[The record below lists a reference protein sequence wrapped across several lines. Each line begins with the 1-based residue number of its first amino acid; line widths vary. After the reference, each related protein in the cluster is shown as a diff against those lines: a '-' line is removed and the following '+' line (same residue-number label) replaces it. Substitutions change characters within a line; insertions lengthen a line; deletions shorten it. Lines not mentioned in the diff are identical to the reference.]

1 MVFRSCL
8 CSRKY
13 QPLFILHKLKPS
25 CYGPSK
31 YPGILTTQH
40 PRPASS
46 PTTRHFT
53 TTPHPLQNKDNNK
66 KTLFSETHP
75 ELFSVLTKK
84 YTSKQAKSYY
94 RRLSKQSPEHLAD
107 LLGSIAKARG
117 YDRDLVRVTVEA
129 AAYWPLQTIQ
139 RVLEIW
145 NGRHVYLR
153 LEILKSILLKKY
165 VIDRDIVPIINALP
179 LKGCSANAMPFYNA
193 ALSTCRDAK
202 EYQHVRL
209 IFNLIKERQ
218 WTPDTATYNIL
229 LRMRLSKEG
238 TRVPGLSM
246 YQDMIDEGAQ
256 PNHATFNT
264 FLKHAIQHK
273 QWHALA
279 QWLDLMQQR
288 DITPTPVTLRI
299 LFRAL
304 CVHPNQPDLTR
315 AFDRVSAVVP
325 LSTQQEEFLNT
336 GTSALLDQHKTSAAA
351 DLLRT
356 TLGLNRPLSTYA
368 YNLLLRSLCQ
378 QGQIES
384 AQRVLTSMITTDSIP
399 EPDIVSFTTVIHGLI
414 RHSDKIDL
422 NQINALYDKLEQQD
436 LRSNN
441 VLQSVILYGLV
452 RSKDNN
458 NLTKTRALFDS
469 IISNKHQAQIPVQHG
484 DCPLDE
490 INTYNMMMDFYFLHY
505 HKSKTYK
512 HQIPKQ
518 VFQLLNE
525 AVEIKKLTP
534 TLVTMNIMVRGLAV
548 LNKDLVAAEKV
559 VALLKSKGVAMDER
573 TVWYLAKSAYRQGQ
587 VSKARQFINEFPL
600 PITQPGLKEL
610 RMTLNKWDQQPSTA
624 AAEPS
629 SSSSTSTSSSHS

>member
-13 QPLFILHKLKPS
+13 QSLFILHKLKPS
-25 CYGPSK
+25 LYGPSK
-31 YPGILTTQH
+31 YPGILTTH
-40 PRPASS
+40 PRPTAPSS
-46 PTTRHFT
+46 TRHFT
-53 TTPHPLQNKDNNK
+53 TTPHQLHSKKYNPL
-66 KTLFSETHP
+66 SETHS
-75 ELFSVLTKK
+75 ELFSVLTNK

-94 RRLSKQSPEHLAD
+94 RRLSKQPAEQLAD

-117 YDRDLVRVTVEA
+117 YDRDLVRVTVDA
-129 AAYWPLQTIQ
+129 AAYWPLPTIQ
-139 RVLEIW
+139 RVLELW
-145 NGRHVYLR
+145 NDHYLYLQ
-153 LEILKSILLKKY
+153 LEILKSILLQKY
-165 VIDRDIVPIINALP
+165 VIDRDIVPIIKTLP
-179 LKGCSANAMPFYNA
+179 EKGVSTNIMPFYNA
-193 ALSTCRDAK
+193 ALSTCRDLK

-209 IFNLIKERQ
+209 IFNFMKDCNL
-218 WTPDTATYNIL
+218 TPDTATYNIL
-229 LRMRLSKEG
+229 LKMRLSKEG
-238 TRVPGLSM
+238 ADVPGLKM
-246 YQDMIDEGAQ
+246 YQDMVDEGAH

-264 FLKHAIQHK
+264 FIKHAIQHK
-273 QWHALA
+273 AWNTLE
-279 QWLDLMQQR
+279 QWLDLMKQL

-304 CVHPNQPDLTR
+304 CVNPNQPELTR

-325 LSTQQEEFLNT
+325 LTTKQEEFLNA
-336 GTSALLDQHKTSAAA
+336 GTSALLDQHKTGAAA

-356 TLGLNRPLSTYA
+356 TLGLKTKLSTYT

-378 QGQIES
+378 QGQMES
-384 AQRVLTSMITTDSIP
+384 AQRVLMSMITTDSIP

-414 RHSDKIDL
+414 RHSEKIDL

-458 NLTKTRALFDS
+458 NLQKTRSLFDS
-469 IISNKHQAQIPVQHG
+469 IISNKNRAQIPVQHG
-484 DCPLDE
+484 DSPLSE
-490 INTYNMMMDFYFLHY
+490 MNTYNMMIDFYFLHY

-512 HQIPKQ
+512 NQIPKQ

-525 AVEIKKLTP
+525 AVEIKKLKP

-559 VALLKSKGVAMDER
+559 VELLKSKGVAMDER

-587 VSKARQFINEFPL
+587 ISKARQFIDDFAL
-600 PITQPGLKEL
+600 PITESGLKEL
-610 RMTLNKWDQQPSTA
+610 KLTLNKWDQQPSSPAPT
-624 AAEPS
+624 P
-629 SSSSTSTSSSHS
+629 H